1 MTTSF
6 LLKNL
11 EFCIDECEMTDEQTG
26 EMLDA
31 TEMLGL
37 KSVEYFCEEF
47 IFLAEPEEIKRY
59 HDSDYLKIKWSMD

>member
-1 MTTSF
+1 
-6 LLKNL
+6 
-11 EFCIDECEMTDEQTG
+11 MTDEQTG